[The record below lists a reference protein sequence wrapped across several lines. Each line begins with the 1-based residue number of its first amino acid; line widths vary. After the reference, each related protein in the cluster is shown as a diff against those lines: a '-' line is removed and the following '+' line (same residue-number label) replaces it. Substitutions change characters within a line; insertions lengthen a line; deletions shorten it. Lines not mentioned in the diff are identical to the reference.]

1 MTSHLPNPTSSPAL
15 RLLSLG
21 AGLYPL
27 SSVVSEA
34 RGRVASLCPCVVS
47 AFDATS
53 RRVTGVNL
61 AVLAAYVG
69 TIVTANW
76 ASTHWSALLG
86 GAVPAGTL
94 WAGVTFSLRDLLHE
108 CLGGRGVLA
117 AIAAG
122 AGLSWLLAS
131 PQIAVASVLAFTIS
145 ELVGSIVYGRLR
157 AWSVLGA
164 VIGSNVIGLGIDS
177 VLFVPLAF
185 GSFAFVPGQILGKTV
200 ATVLTVAVLVAARAV
215 RRAVRS

>member
-1 MTSHLPNPTSSPAL
+1 MTAPQHPPVT
-15 RLLSLG
+15 
-21 AGLYPL
+21 
-27 SSVVSEA
+27 
-34 RGRVASLCPCVVS
+34 ASLFVTGQRS
-47 AFDATS
+47 GDATS
-53 RRVTGVNL
+53 RRVTGVSL
-61 AVLAAYVG
+61 VVLTAYVG

-76 ASTHWSALLG
+76 ASTHWSALLVG
-86 GAVPAGTL
+86 AIAVPAGTL

-108 CLGGRGVLA
+108 CLGGRGVLG

-131 PQIAVASVLAFTIS
+131 PQIAVASVLAFTVS

-157 AWSVLGA
+157 AWSVVGA
-164 VIGSNVIGLGIDS
+164 VLGSNLVGLGIDS

-200 ATVLTVAVLVAARAV
+200 ATVLTVAVLVAAKSV

>member
-1 MTSHLPNPTSSPAL
+1 MSTPEHPA
-15 RLLSLG
+15 
-21 AGLYPL
+21 
-27 SSVVSEA
+27 VT
-34 RGRVASLCPCVVS
+34 ASLFAAGRRS
-47 AFDATS
+47 GDAMG
-53 RRVTGVNL
+53 RRVTGVSL
-61 AVLAAYVG
+61 VVLAAYVG

-76 ASTHWSALLG
+76 ASTHWSALLVG
-86 GAVPAGTL
+86 AVAVPAGTL
-94 WAGVTFSLRDLLHE
+94 WAGATFTLRDLLHE

-131 PQIAVASVLAFTIS
+131 PQIAVASVLAFTVS

-157 AWSVLGA
+157 AWSVVGA
-164 VIGSNVIGLGIDS
+164 VIGSNLVGLGIDS

-200 ATVLTVAVLVAARAV
+200 ATVLTVAVLVAAKAV

>member
-1 MTSHLPNPTSSPAL
+1 VTAPQHPPITAPMFA
-15 RLLSLG
+15 
-21 AGLYPL
+21 
-27 SSVVSEA
+27 V
-34 RGRVASLCPCVVS
+34 GRRSG
-47 AFDATS
+47 DAT
-53 RRVTGVNL
+53 RCRVTGVSVV
-61 AVLAAYVG
+61 VLAAYVG

-76 ASTHWSALLG
+76 ASTHWSALLVG
-86 GAVPAGTL
+86 AVAVPAGTL

-108 CLGGRGVLA
+108 CLGPRGVLA

-122 AGLSWLLAS
+122 AGLSWVLAS
-131 PQIAVASVLAFTIS
+131 PQIAVASVLAFTVS
-145 ELVGSIVYGRLR
+145 ELVGSLVYGRLR

-164 VIGSNVIGLGIDS
+164 VIGSNLVGLGIDS